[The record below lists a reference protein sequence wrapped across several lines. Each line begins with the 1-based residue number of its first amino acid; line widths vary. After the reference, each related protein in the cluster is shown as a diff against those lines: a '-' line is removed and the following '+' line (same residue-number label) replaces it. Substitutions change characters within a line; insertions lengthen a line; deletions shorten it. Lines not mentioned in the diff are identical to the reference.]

1 MCSEEEATSE
11 GSRFSFNHRFEG
23 ELVETVGASLAE
35 IRQAAGFKLVE
46 SDWLPDVGSQSTT
59 IIVCDGDKIAREFN
73 YRPAMIDFMKHDK
86 VCVVKLK
93 LHGHQIKV
101 SY

>member
-1 MCSEEEATSE
+1 MCSEEETTSKRS
-11 GSRFSFNHRFEG
+11 GFSFNHRFEG
-23 ELVETVGASLAE
+23 ELIETVGASLAE

-73 YRPAMIDFMKHDK
+73 YRPTMIDIMKHDK
-86 VCVVKLK
+86 VCVVELK
-93 LHGHQIKV
+93 LHGHQFKV
-101 SY
+101 S